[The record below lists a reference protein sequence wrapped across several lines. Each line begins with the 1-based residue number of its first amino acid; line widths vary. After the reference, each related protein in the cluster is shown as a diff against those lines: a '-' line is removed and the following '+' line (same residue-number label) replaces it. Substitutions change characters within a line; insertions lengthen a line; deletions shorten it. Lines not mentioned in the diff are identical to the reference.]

1 MSALLKNN
9 KVIGGLIAGL
19 GGATAIYTF
28 TPQINSWF
36 GFGNGV
42 DENTIK
48 KIEEGYQKLNG
59 PEGKNC
65 KSLLKKHL
73 TRDVVDELKYKKT
86 KLGAT
91 LYDCI
96 RSGTL

>member
-1 MSALLKNN
+1 
-9 KVIGGLIAGL
+9 V
-19 GGATAIYTF
+19 
-28 TPQINSWF
+28 NSWF
-36 GFGNGV
+36 GFGSSV
-42 DENTIK
+42 DSCTIK
-48 KIEEGYQKLNG
+48 KIEDGYQKLNG
-59 PEGKNC
+59 PEGEKC

-96 RSGTL
+96 RS